1 MKKFL
6 FSANLTVIALTLFC
20 LIEKEPFDYT
30 HLYLFLAVTFLFFL
44 LRAAE
49 IILNFKLSGLSE
61 KRFLPAECLSFLFS
75 AAAFGITS
83 IPFSAES
90 LSLYIS
96 QMSLGCLLIVFILL
110 FTIFT
115 HKTYDPKKDEET
127 RASYGVF
134 EGKLPPKHIK
144 ALYDESSPILCG
156 AVLPVLIS
164 AFTFSDKVKI
174 SAIVFFLFSFFTA
187 VLYGNLKIKPVLNEK
202 KRRYERELREQLRK
216 EEGL

>member
-20 LIEKEPFDYT
+20 LIEKKPFDYT
-30 HLYLFLAVTFLFFL
+30 HLYLFLAVTFLFIL

-49 IILNFKLSGLSE
+49 IILNFKLSG
-61 KRFLPAECLSFLFS
+61 KRVFPAECLSFLFS

-90 LSLYIS
+90 LFLYVS
-96 QMSLGCLLIVFILL
+96 PMSLGCLLIVFILL

-144 ALYDESSPILCG
+144 ALYDEGFPILCG

-187 VLYGNLKIKPVLNEK
+187 VLYGNLKIKPVLNEE